1 MAELDHEKIR
11 VIAYEL
17 WERDG
22 APDGRDEEYWHA
34 AVQLLSDEAAGAPP
48 EDPTSALPIAAVV
61 PKLVK

>member
-22 APDGRDEEYWHA
+22 SPEGRDEDYWHA
-34 AVQLLSDEAAGAPP
+34 AVKLLSDEENTTPSEDQTPVLPLAAA
-48 EDPTSALPIAAVV
+48 I
-61 PKLVK
+61 VKPVK

>member
-22 APDGRDEEYWHA
+22 SPEGRDEEYWHA
-34 AVQLLSDEAAGAPP
+34 AVKLLSAEENSTPAD
-48 EDPTSALPIAAVV
+48 DPTIVTPLAPLT
-61 PKLVK
+61 PKPVK

>member
-22 APDGRDEEYWHA
+22 APEGRDEDYWHA
-34 AVQLLSDEAAGAPP
+34 AVKLLSDEAAGTVSD
-48 EDPTSALPIAAVV
+48 DPTAQLPIA
-61 PKLVK
+61 PITPSLVK

>member
-22 APDGRDEEYWHA
+22 SPEGRDEDYWHA
-34 AVQLLSDEAAGAPP
+34 AVKLLSEEENATPA
-48 EDPTSALPIAAVV
+48 EDPTSILTLPKATAK
-61 PKLVK
+61 PVK